1 MATTEAETEAMGIVP
16 MPELTTVRR
25 FEAAGFRAWP
35 AGSVH
40 YDGAWAIRL
49 TNGHPAKRL
58 NSVNPLDPGDNS
70 DIEARLERAA
80 WRFGAAGRPLT
91 MRLSPLAARAISDH
105 LDRLHWL
112 RFDESLVM
120 RLPLSEAAVD
130 EAMDQIPMK
139 DVGRFVGAAVA
150 VRGQDATLGQGLAG
164 VIEAVEPEAGLFVL
178 EQDNKPLA
186 TAVCVHDGDLAG
198 LFEIATAAAERG
210 KGHGRRIV
218 LSALKWARLRGAHT
232 AWLQVEAG
240 NVAARKLYE
249 SIGFRELYRYHY
261 RQPSEA
267 QA

>member
-16 MPELTTVRR
+16 MPELMTVRR

-58 NSVNPLDPGDNS
+58 NSVNPLDPGDTS
-70 DIEARLERAA
+70 DIEARLERAS

-91 MRLSPLAARAISDH
+91 MRLSPLAASAISDH
-105 LDRLHWL
+105 LDRLHWS

-150 VRGQDATLGQGLAG
+150 VRGQDAALGQGLAG

-240 NVAARKLYE
+240 NAPARKLYE

-267 QA
+267 QS